1 MPRLNGILETSLYTD
16 YMDRARAFYE
26 GVLGLQPMFS
36 DDRLTGYAIERSVL
50 LLFRKGTTEQP
61 VKVKNGTIPGH
72 GGTGE
77 LHVAFPIAKDE
88 LESWTERLGS
98 YGVALEGQND
108 WPRGGHSIYFRD
120 PDGNLLELATPGL
133 WSVY

>member
-16 YMDRARAFYE
+16 DMDRARAFYE

-36 DDRLTGYAIERSVL
+36 DDRLTGYAIEKSVL
-50 LLFRKGTTEQP
+50 LLFRKGTTEHP
-61 VKVKNGTIPGH
+61 VKLKNGSIPGH

-98 YGVALEGQND
+98 HGVAIEGQND
-108 WPRGGHSIYFRD
+108 WSRGGRSIYFRD